1 MSEQRISTRLQA
13 ATRAMHSEAERSGI
27 MPGLLRGDIDR
38 ATYCLLLRNL
48 HALYESLEH
57 ALDRHAGTP
66 AVAPVRLP
74 ALFRAPALKG
84 DLQYLHGSDWVALPL
99 TATMRRYR
107 GRVEDLCDEH
117 PECLAAH
124 AYVRYLGDLSG
135 GQILRPI
142 VRQALGLVDGAGTAF
157 YAFGDDRG
165 VEALKK
171 QLRAALD
178 ALPVDAAAGDAIVAE
193 AVAAFALH
201 VRLFEE
207 LEAARAGSA

>member
-1 MSEQRISTRLQA
+1 MSEQRLSTRLQT
-13 ATRAMHSEAERSGI
+13 ATRAKHSEAERSGI
-27 MPGLLRGDIDR
+27 MPGLLRGALDR

-48 HALYESLEH
+48 HALYESLEQ

-84 DLQYLHGSDWVALPL
+84 DLQYLHGSDWDALPL
-99 TATMRRYR
+99 TATMRGYR
-107 GRVEDLCDEH
+107 RRIDDLRDQL
-117 PECLAAH
+117 PQLLAAH

-142 VRQALGLVDGAGTAF
+142 VRRALGLVDGAGTAF
-157 YAFGDDRG
+157 YVFGHDSG
-165 VEALKK
+165 VEALKN

-178 ALPVDAAAGDAIVAE
+178 ALPIDAAEGDAIVAE
-193 AVAAFALH
+193 AIAAFALH
-201 VRLFEE
+201 ARLFEE